1 MTCGGSTRMDT
12 NERSRWGLIDDL
24 GNMNGLTTKLLL
36 APSRIVWP
44 SLSDRAT
51 SAAPMFAPA
60 PGRDSITK
68 TAPVLFWITS
78 ASIRA
83 SGSAVPPTA
92 KGMTILIGLLG
103 KLSAAANDTPEIEFA
118 ARK

>member
-1 MTCGGSTRMDT
+1 
-12 NERSRWGLIDDL
+12 
-24 GNMNGLTTKLLL
+24 
-36 APSRIVWP
+36 
-44 SLSDRAT
+44 
-51 SAAPMFAPA
+51 MFAPA

-103 KLSAAANDTPEIEFA
+103 KLSAAAANDTPEIELA
-118 ARK
+118 ARKILKHRRIM